1 MPGTNNN
8 SNSMQKLPS
17 FSKNLHKKNHDLY
30 GNAKNVEQTK
40 KVNMLPEL
48 AGSSSNNIVLA
59 ESTN

>member
-1 MPGTNNN
+1 MPGVNNN

-17 FSKNLHKKNHDLY
+17 FNNLHKKNHDLY

-48 AGSSSNNIVLA
+48 AGSSNNNIVLA